1 MSTGESNKKRIL
13 NYQEIS
19 RDSEE
24 LFEIMLEYLKLRNRN
39 FEPIEA
45 KILRKQAEDYLLRD
59 VPDYE
64 SAILLMISALK
75 IMQVY
80 DELN

>member
-1 MSTGESNKKRIL
+1 MSTNESNKKRII

-24 LFEIMLEYLKLRNRN
+24 LFEIMLEYMKLKNGN

-45 KILRKQAEDYLLRD
+45 KILRQQAEDYILRD
-59 VPDYE
+59 IPDYD

-80 DELN
+80 NELN

>member
-19 RDSEE
+19 QDSEE